1 MIIEYHSVDDII
13 VKRINIKIMQS
24 LRHTT
29 TASNRKRRVFV
40 VVVCVLAIIL
50 LAAATYYYLKQK
62 DESYRAKQY
71 GSSQTNP
78 SKNTPVAS
86 GNDNRG
92 STSNSKGASNTPT
105 TPADSSVT
113 PTTPTG
119 TFVSN
124 HHPNLSGQPAPNLES
139 STCTTTPGVTCQIK
153 FTNGD
158 IVKVLEPQTTN
169 ADGNTSWTWRLGD
182 VGLTV
187 GDWKVTAV
195 ATNGTKVTMADDSMP
210 LSIKQ

>member
-24 LRHTT
+24 LRHT
-29 TASNRKRRVFV
+29 ASNRKRKTFV
-40 VVVCVLAIIL
+40 AIVCVIVIIL

-78 SKNTPVAS
+78 GKDTPIAS
-86 GNDNRG
+86 GNNHTG
-92 STSNSKGASNTPT
+92 SASNSRGASNA
-105 TPADSSVT
+105 PATSSDSSVT
-113 PTTPTG
+113 PTVPTG

-139 STCTTTPGVTCQIK
+139 STCTTTPGVACQIK
-153 FTNGD
+153 FTSGD
-158 IVKVLEPQTTN
+158 VVKVLEPQTTN
-169 ADGNTSWTWRLGD
+169 EDGNTSWTWRLGD
-182 VGLTV
+182 IGLTV
-187 GDWKVTAV
+187 GEWKVTAV
-195 ATNGTKVTMADDSMP
+195 ATNGSKVTMADDSML